1 MADSTQKK
9 GILGFFQRIAAKI
22 GKTFLDTRS
31 ELKKVVWPDWQKL
44 RSSTLT
50 VVLICL
56 VFGAVIWVVDFT
68 LGAVLKSVGFFDSN
82 RPVVTA
88 TPSPAPTSS
97 VSVTPGATPTVT
109 VTVAPTATPAA

>member
-9 GILGFFQRIAAKI
+9 GILGFFQRIGAKI
-22 GKTFLDTRS
+22 GKTFLDIRS

-44 RSSTLT
+44 RSSTMT

-56 VFGAVIWVVDFT
+56 FFGVVIWVVDFV
-68 LGAVLKSVGFFDSN
+68 LGSVLESVGFFSSN
-82 RPVVTA
+82 GTVVTA
-88 TPSPAPTSS
+88 TPSPAPTSAVS
-97 VSVTPGATPTVT
+97 VSPGATPTVT